1 MVGPGRPELA
11 SISSPQWAPASISS
25 PANPLS
31 GCPYPAPAQSGQR
44 EKTKPTNPPT
54 LKMAKMLLLL
64 ALLVTC
70 AAGLPQKVV
79 FRELG
84 REGSEEGC
92 PRRDMIHWSD
102 GQCFTVGEQ
111 GPCGEGGLLDR
122 TGGCVTTTQATTATD
137 TTTDINTIADVSNE
151 TATNELGCSEDQI
164 PFEGGC
170 YQLATTGPC
179 QPGHWLLLVEVV
191 DKQNVDKQVVDK
203 QVVDKQEVDKQ
214 VVAECKPR
222 KCPEEEVWW
231 TKTCSCLGRASV
243 RSSNPCGENGELMV
257 SPYGDGICSQPDVS
271 DADIRTSENQT
282 AEPQDSNAD
291 KGSRLKNRIFENIP
305 VNCETCFSRAT
316 LLSCYVD
323 EANNCRRI
331 FTLGPQPGP
340 QNQARRGFQL
350 SIEESPSTSVEDS
363 SSTSPAASLI
373 EWLGSFE
380 KQEADCPAVD
390 EIVETA

>member
-1 MVGPGRPELA
+1 MG
-11 SISSPQWAPASISS
+11 SISS

-44 EKTKPTNPPT
+44 ETTKPTNPQT
-54 LKMAKMLLLL
+54 LKIAKMLLLL
-64 ALLVTC
+64 ALLVAC
-70 AAGLPQKVV
+70 AVGLPQKVV

-111 GPCGEGGLLDR
+111 GPCEEGTLLDR
-122 TGGCVTTTQATTATD
+122 TGGCVNTTT
-137 TTTDINTIADVSNE
+137 TTTRTITTNTTTNLNTTVTADVSN
-151 TATNELGCSEDQI
+151 ATNELGCAGDQI
-164 PFEGGC
+164 SFEGGC

-191 DKQNVDKQVVDK
+191 DKQ
-203 QVVDKQEVDKQ
+203 EVDKE

-222 KCPEEEVWW
+222 RCPEEEVWW

-257 SPYGDGICSQPDVS
+257 SPYGDGICSQPDVG
-271 DADIRTSENQT
+271 DADNLSAESQRSENQDGV
-282 AEPQDSNAD
+282 AE
-291 KGSRLKNRIFENIP
+291 KGSNFRTRIFENIP

-316 LLSCYVD
+316 LLNCYVD

-350 SIEESPSTSVEDS
+350 SVEESPSTSGEESPSTSVEDS
-363 SSTSPAASLI
+363 SSTSP
-373 EWLGSFE
+373 
-380 KQEADCPAVD
+380 
-390 EIVETA
+390 

>member
-1 MVGPGRPELA
+1 MG
-11 SISSPQWAPASISS
+11 
-25 PANPLS
+25 
-31 GCPYPAPAQSGQR
+31 
-44 EKTKPTNPPT
+44 
-54 LKMAKMLLLL
+54 
-64 ALLVTC
+64 LVTC
-70 AAGLPQKVV
+70 AVGLPQKVV

-111 GPCGEGGLLDR
+111 GPCGEGELLDR
-122 TGGCVTTTQATTATD
+122 TGGCVTTR
-137 TTTDINTIADVSNE
+137 TTTTTTTITKTSITTTNRTTTTTTNINTIEDVSNG
-151 TATNELGCSEDQI
+151 TSTNELGCSGDQI

-191 DKQNVDKQVVDK
+191 DKQNVDKQVV
-203 QVVDKQEVDKQ
+203 
-214 VVAECKPR
+214 AECKPR

-231 TKTCSCLGRASV
+231 TKTCSSLGRASV

-257 SPYGDGICSQPDVS
+257 SPYGDGICSQPDVG
-271 DADIRTSENQT
+271 DTDIRTAENQT
-282 AEPQDSNAD
+282 AEPQNSNAD

-316 LLSCYVD
+316 LLNCYVD

-340 QNQARRGFQL
+340 QNRARQGFQL
-350 SIEESPSTSVEDS
+350 SVEESPSTSLEDS
-363 SSTSPAASLI
+363 KSTSPAASLI

-380 KQEADCPAVD
+380 KQEADCPVVD

>member
-1 MVGPGRPELA
+1 MGGTERDN
-11 SISSPQWAPASISS
+11 QTD
-25 PANPLS
+25 
-31 GCPYPAPAQSGQR
+31 Q
-44 EKTKPTNPPT
+44 PPT

-70 AAGLPQKVV
+70 AVGLPQKVV

-111 GPCGEGGLLDR
+111 GPCGVGGLLDR

-151 TATNELGCSEDQI
+151 TATNELGCSGDQI
-164 PFEGGC
+164 PFEDGC

-191 DKQNVDKQVVDK
+191 DKQN
-203 QVVDKQEVDKQ
+203 VDKQEVDKQ

-257 SPYGDGICSQPDVS
+257 SPYGDGICSQ
-271 DADIRTSENQT
+271 TQT
-282 AEPQDSNAD
+282 AESQNSNAD
-291 KGSRLKNRIFENIP
+291 KGSR
-305 VNCETCFSRAT
+305 
-316 LLSCYVD
+316 
-323 EANNCRRI
+323 
-331 FTLGPQPGP
+331 
-340 QNQARRGFQL
+340 
-350 SIEESPSTSVEDS
+350 
-363 SSTSPAASLI
+363 
-373 EWLGSFE
+373 
-380 KQEADCPAVD
+380 
-390 EIVETA
+390 

>member
-1 MVGPGRPELA
+1 MG
-11 SISSPQWAPASISS
+11 SPDRDNQ
-25 PANPLS
+25 
-31 GCPYPAPAQSGQR
+31 
-44 EKTKPTNPPT
+44 TNQPPT

-70 AAGLPQKVV
+70 AVGLPQKVV

-102 GQCFTVGEQ
+102 GQCFTVGER
-111 GPCGEGGLLDR
+111 GPCGEGELLDR
-122 TGGCVTTTQATTATD
+122 TGGCVTTTTTRTTTTTTTTKTTISTATT
-137 TTTDINTIADVSNE
+137 TTTTTANINTIADVSNG
-151 TATNELGCSEDQI
+151 TSTNELGCSGDQI

-191 DKQNVDKQVVDK
+191 DKQEVDKQGVDKQEVDKQNVDKQN
-203 QVVDKQEVDKQ
+203 VDKQEVDKQ

-257 SPYGDGICSQPDVS
+257 SPYGDGICSQPDVG
-271 DADIRTSENQT
+271 DTDIRTAENQT
-282 AEPQDSNAD
+282 AGPQDSNAD

-316 LLSCYVD
+316 LLNCYVD

-340 QNQARRGFQL
+340 QNQARQGFQL
-350 SIEESPSTSVEDS
+350 SVEESPSTIVEDS

-380 KQEADCPAVD
+380 KQEADCPVED

>member
-1 MVGPGRPELA
+1 MGPVQTET
-11 SISSPQWAPASISS
+11 
-25 PANPLS
+25 
-31 GCPYPAPAQSGQR
+31 
-44 EKTKPTNPPT
+44 TKPTNPPT

-70 AAGLPQKVV
+70 AVGLPQKVV

-111 GPCGEGGLLDR
+111 GPCGEGELLDR
-122 TGGCVTTTQATTATD
+122 TGGCVTTTTTRTTTTTTTTKTSITTTNTTTTTTAN
-137 TTTDINTIADVSNE
+137 INTIADVSNG
-151 TATNELGCSEDQI
+151 TSTNELGCSGDQI

-191 DKQNVDKQVVDK
+191 DKH
-203 QVVDKQEVDKQ
+203 VDKQ

-257 SPYGDGICSQPDVS
+257 SPYGDGICSQPDVG
-271 DADIRTSENQT
+271 DADNISAESQIVENQDRV
-282 AEPQDSNAD
+282 AE
-291 KGSRLKNRIFENIP
+291 KGSNFRTRIFENIP

-316 LLSCYVD
+316 LLNCYVD

-340 QNQARRGFQL
+340 QNQARQGFQL
-350 SIEESPSTSVEDS
+350 SIEESHSTSVGDS

-373 EWLGSFE
+373 EWLESFE
-380 KQEADCPAVD
+380 KQEADCPVVD

>member
-1 MVGPGRPELA
+1 MG
-11 SISSPQWAPASISS
+11 SPDRDNQ
-25 PANPLS
+25 
-31 GCPYPAPAQSGQR
+31 
-44 EKTKPTNPPT
+44 TNQPPT

-64 ALLVTC
+64 ALLVNC
-70 AAGLPQKVV
+70 AVGLPQKVV

-111 GPCGEGGLLDR
+111 GPCGEGELLDR
-122 TGGCVTTTQATTATD
+122 TGGCVTTTTTR
-137 TTTDINTIADVSNE
+137 TTTTTTTIKTSITTTNTTTTTTTNINTIEDVSNG
-151 TATNELGCSEDQI
+151 TSTNELGCSGDQI
-164 PFEGGC
+164 PFEDGC

-191 DKQNVDKQVVDK
+191 DKQNVDKHA
-203 QVVDKQEVDKQ
+203 VDKQ

-257 SPYGDGICSQPDVS
+257 SPYGDGICSQPDVGDTDNIS
-271 DADIRTSENQT
+271 AESQAVENQDGV
-282 AEPQDSNAD
+282 AE
-291 KGSRLKNRIFENIP
+291 KGSNFRTRIFENIP

-316 LLSCYVD
+316 LLNCYVD

-340 QNQARRGFQL
+340 QNQARQGFPL
-350 SIEESPSTSVEDS
+350 SVEESSSTSVEDS
-363 SSTSPAASLI
+363 SSTSPATSLI

-380 KQEADCPAVD
+380 KQEEDCSVID

>member
-1 MVGPGRPELA
+1 MGPVRTERDN
-11 SISSPQWAPASISS
+11 QTD
-25 PANPLS
+25 
-31 GCPYPAPAQSGQR
+31 Q
-44 EKTKPTNPPT
+44 PPT

-64 ALLVTC
+64 ALLVTS
-70 AAGLPQKVV
+70 AVGLPQKVV

-111 GPCGEGGLLDR
+111 GPCGEGELLDR
-122 TGGCVTTTQATTATD
+122 TGGCVTTTTTR
-137 TTTDINTIADVSNE
+137 TTTTTTTTTTTNINTIEDVSNG
-151 TATNELGCSEDQI
+151 TSTNELGCSGDKI
-164 PFEGGC
+164 PFEDGC

-191 DKQNVDKQVVDK
+191 DKQV
-203 QVVDKQEVDKQ
+203 VDKQ

-231 TKTCSCLGRASV
+231 TKTCSCLGKASV

-257 SPYGDGICSQPDVS
+257 SPYGDGIWSQPDVS
-271 DADIRTSENQT
+271 DADTRTAESQT
-282 AEPQDSNAD
+282 AESQDRSAE
-291 KGSRLKNRIFENIP
+291 KGSHLKNRIFENIP

-316 LLSCYVD
+316 LLNCYVD

-340 QNQARRGFQL
+340 QNRARQGFQL
-350 SIEESPSTSVEDS
+350 SVEESPSTNVEDS

-380 KQEADCPAVD
+380 KQEADCPVVD

>member
-1 MVGPGRPELA
+1 MG
-11 SISSPQWAPASISS
+11 SPDRDNQ
-25 PANPLS
+25 
-31 GCPYPAPAQSGQR
+31 
-44 EKTKPTNPPT
+44 TNQPPT

-70 AAGLPQKVV
+70 AVGLPQKVV

-111 GPCGEGGLLDR
+111 GPCGEGELLDR
-122 TGGCVTTTQATTATD
+122 TGGCVTTTTTR
-137 TTTDINTIADVSNE
+137 TTTTTTTTNINTIEDVSNG
-151 TATNELGCSEDQI
+151 TSTNELGCSGDKI
-164 PFEGGC
+164 PFEDGC
-170 YQLATTGPC
+170 YQLAATGPC

-191 DKQNVDKQVVDK
+191 DKQN
-203 QVVDKQEVDKQ
+203 VDKQ

-231 TKTCSCLGRASV
+231 TKTCSCLGRASI
-243 RSSNPCGENGELMV
+243 RSSNPCGESGELMV
-257 SPYGDGICSQPDVS
+257 SPYGDGICNQPDVG
-271 DADIRTSENQT
+271 DTNIRTAKNQT
-282 AEPQDSNAD
+282 AKPQDSNAD

-316 LLSCYVD
+316 LLNCYVD

-340 QNQARRGFQL
+340 QNQARQGFQL
-350 SIEESPSTSVEDS
+350 SVEESPSTSVEDS

>member
-1 MVGPGRPELA
+1 
-11 SISSPQWAPASISS
+11 
-25 PANPLS
+25 
-31 GCPYPAPAQSGQR
+31 
-44 EKTKPTNPPT
+44 
-54 LKMAKMLLLL
+54 
-64 ALLVTC
+64 
-70 AAGLPQKVV
+70 
-79 FRELG
+79 
-84 REGSEEGC
+84 
-92 PRRDMIHWSD
+92 MIHWSD

-111 GPCGEGGLLDR
+111 GPCGEGELLDR
-122 TGGCVTTTQATTATD
+122 TGGCVTTTTTR
-137 TTTDINTIADVSNE
+137 TTTTTTTTTTTNINTIEDVSNG
-151 TATNELGCSEDQI
+151 TSTNKLGCSGDQI
-164 PFEGGC
+164 PFNDGC

-179 QPGHWLLLVEVV
+179 QPGHWLLLVKV
-191 DKQNVDKQVVDK
+191 
-203 QVVDKQEVDKQ
+203 VDKQ

-257 SPYGDGICSQPDVS
+257 SPYGDGICGQPDVG
-271 DADIRTSENQT
+271 DADNISAESQT
-282 AEPQDSNAD
+282 AESQNSNAD

-316 LLSCYVD
+316 LLNCYVD

-340 QNQARRGFQL
+340 QNQARQGFQL
-350 SIEESPSTSVEDS
+350 SVEESPSTSVEDS
-363 SSTSPAASLI
+363 SSKSPAASLI

-380 KQEADCPAVD
+380 KQEADCPVVE

>member
-1 MVGPGRPELA
+1 MGVRTERDNQTDQPPN
-11 SISSPQWAPASISS
+11 PQDGKDALTP
-25 PANPLS
+25 
-31 GCPYPAPAQSGQR
+31 R
-44 EKTKPTNPPT
+44 
-54 LKMAKMLLLL
+54 
-64 ALLVTC
+64 LLVTC
-70 AAGLPQKVV
+70 AVGLPQKVV

-111 GPCGEGGLLDR
+111 GPCGEGELLDR
-122 TGGCVTTTQATTATD
+122 TGGCVTTTTTK
-137 TTTDINTIADVSNE
+137 TTTTTTTIKTSITTTTTTTTTTTNINTIEDVSNG
-151 TATNELGCSEDQI
+151 TSTNELGCSGDQI
-164 PFEGGC
+164 PFEDGC

-191 DKQNVDKQVVDK
+191 DKQV
-203 QVVDKQEVDKQ
+203 VDKQ

-243 RSSNPCGENGELMV
+243 RSSNPCGENGEVMV
-257 SPYGDGICSQPDVS
+257 SPYGDGICSQPEVG
-271 DADIRTSENQT
+271 DADNISAESQIVENQDGV
-282 AEPQDSNAD
+282 AE
-291 KGSRLKNRIFENIP
+291 KGSNFRTRIFENIP
-305 VNCETCFSRAT
+305 VNCETCVSRAT
-316 LLSCYVD
+316 LLNCYVD

-331 FTLGPQPGP
+331 FIPGPQPGP
-340 QNQARRGFQL
+340 QNQARQGFQL
-350 SIEESPSTSVEDS
+350 SVEESPSTNVEDS

>member
-1 MVGPGRPELA
+1 
-11 SISSPQWAPASISS
+11 
-25 PANPLS
+25 
-31 GCPYPAPAQSGQR
+31 
-44 EKTKPTNPPT
+44 
-54 LKMAKMLLLL
+54 MAKMLLLL
-64 ALLVTC
+64 ALLVTF

-111 GPCGEGGLLDR
+111 GPCGEGELLDR
-122 TGGCVTTTQATTATD
+122 TGGCVTNSTARTTSTTTTTKTTRTTTTTTTTKTTITTTTTTAT
-137 TTTDINTIADVSNE
+137 TTTNINTAEEISNG
-151 TATNELGCSEDQI
+151 TSTNELGCSGDQI

-191 DKQNVDKQVVDK
+191 DKEEVDKEE
-203 QVVDKQEVDKQ
+203 VDKQEVDKQEFDKQEVDKQDIDKQ

-271 DADIRTSENQT
+271 DADNLSAESQTVENQDGG
-282 AEPQDSNAD
+282 AE
-291 KGSRLKNRIFENIP
+291 KGSNLKKRIFENIP

-316 LLSCYVD
+316 LLNCYVD

-350 SIEESPSTSVEDS
+350 SAEESPSTNVEDS
-363 SSTSPAASLI
+363 SSTNPAASLI

-380 KQEADCPAVD
+380 KQEADCPVVE